1 MNFFDRLILQAR
13 ITSKTSLQIRQ
24 SVFVKPVSF

>member
-1 MNFFDRLILQAR
+1 MNFFDRLILQASM
-13 ITSKTSLQIRQ
+13 TTPTALQVRQ

>member
-1 MNFFDRLILQAR
+1 MNFFDRLILQASMT
-13 ITSKTSLQIRQ
+13 IPTKLQVRQ